1 MSPPV
6 TRTHLVASLVFII
19 AVLATFMPSMR
30 SSPPVW
36 IDEVMIVDYGR
47 VMLDDEFRSPT
58 RGKRAETR
66 TTNLAVTYNVEAN
79 RPVKPVPWLGCVIQE
94 LAWRVTASPLGPRWV
109 ATLGSLLGVVFL
121 AGWLC
126 GHATSSTEVWAAL
139 TLCGT
144 WFLESTFLDSY
155 RGARV
160 DGIAVSFVMASLLLA
175 QGKAGAWRLLLAGVL
190 LSASF
195 FVWIRVVITWPVV
208 LLAFADK
215 DRKAPAMLTL
225 VMGMAIGA
233 LLLVGPSMAGFA
245 DTALFAHQPFGEMS
259 LVQRAVQ
266 AFRSL
271 ASLLPPYLN
280 LRWLTPLVLG
290 VWLLSSKS
298 ARLRIPLAWWLGIG
312 LVTLTGLVLTA
323 TQLHHFNRLFAFP
336 LMVAVVW
343 FFWQTLTPRLCQVG
357 LALFAITLALG
368 FTFSAVLRTLRADP
382 TPSASVEELSK
393 HLQPGDR
400 VFDPHF
406 CHYYDLRRL
415 GIVPVAHLLP
425 ESQPGLAAALKL
437 NAFIQPA
444 GDARDGR
451 ALLGPEASGIA
462 LSDQHVLWVKRAA
475 QTQIR

>member
-1 MSPPV
+1 MSPSV
-6 TRTHLVASLVFII
+6 TRTHLVASLVFILV
-19 AVLATFMPSMR
+19 VLATFMPSMR
-30 SSPPVW
+30 TSPPVW

-47 VMLDDEFRSPT
+47 VMLDDKPRDI
-58 RGKRAETR
+58 
-66 TTNLAVTYNVEAN
+66 AVTYNLEAN

-94 LAWRVTASPLGPRWV
+94 LAWRVTGSLLGPRWV

-121 AGWLC
+121 AVWLC

-160 DGIAVSFVMASLLLA
+160 DGLAVACVMASLLLA

-195 FVWIRVVITWPVV
+195 FVWIRAVITWPVV

-215 DRKAPAMLTL
+215 ERKAPALLTL
-225 VMGMAIGA
+225 VMGMAIGG
-233 LLLVGPSMAGFA
+233 LMLVGPSMAGFA

-259 LVQRAVQ
+259 LMQRVVL

-323 TQLHHFNRLFAFP
+323 THLHHFNRLFAFP

-343 FFWQTLTPRLCQVG
+343 FFWQTLAPRLRQVG
-357 LALFAITLALG
+357 LALFAVTLALG

-382 TPSASVEELSK
+382 TPTASAEELAK

-415 GIVPVAHLLP
+415 GLVPLAHPLP
-425 ESQPGLAAALKL
+425 ENVMLPELKKRLKLDAAILPPDQAALAA
-437 NAFIQPA
+437 
-444 GDARDGR
+444 D
-451 ALLGPEASGIA
+451 LGASVTT
-462 LSDQHVLWVKRAA
+462 LSDAHVLVQWRSG
-475 QTQIR
+475 QT

>member
-30 SSPPVW
+30 TSPPVW

-47 VMLDDEFRSPT
+47 VMLDDEPSDI
-58 RGKRAETR
+58 
-66 TTNLAVTYNVEAN
+66 AVTYNVEAN

-94 LAWRVTASPLGPRWV
+94 LAWRATGSPLGPRWV
-109 ATLGSLLGVVFL
+109 ATLGSLLGVVLL
-121 AGWLC
+121 AVWLC

-160 DGIAVSFVMASLLLA
+160 DGLAVACVMASLHLG

-195 FVWIRVVITWPVV
+195 FMWIRAVITWPVV
-208 LLAFADK
+208 LLAFVDK
-215 DRKAPAMLTL
+215 ERKAPALLTL

-233 LLLVGPSMAGFA
+233 LLLVGPSMAGLA

-259 LVQRAVQ
+259 VMQRAVL

-290 VWLLSSKS
+290 VWLLNSKS

-312 LVTLTGLVLTA
+312 LVTLAGLVLTA
-323 TQLHHFNRLFAFP
+323 THLHHFNRLFALP

-343 FFWQTLTPRLCQVG
+343 FFWQTLAPRLRQAS

-382 TPSASVEELSK
+382 TPTASVEELAK

-415 GIVPVAHLLP
+415 GLVPLAQPLPEQVTLMELQKRLQLDAAILPPDQAALAADLGGSVIQLSDAHLLV
-425 ESQPGLAAALKL
+425 QW
-437 NAFIQPA
+437 
-444 GDARDGR
+444 R
-451 ALLGPEASGIA
+451 SGN
-462 LSDQHVLWVKRAA
+462 
-475 QTQIR
+475 T

>member
-6 TRTHLVASLVFII
+6 TRTHLVASLVFIL

-30 SSPPVW
+30 TSPPVW

-47 VMLDDEFRSPT
+47 VMLDDEPRDI
-58 RGKRAETR
+58 
-66 TTNLAVTYNVEAN
+66 AVTYNVEAN
-79 RPVKPVPWLGCVIQE
+79 RPVKPVPWLGCVMQE
-94 LAWRVTASPLGPRWV
+94 LAWRATGSPLGPRWL

-121 AGWLC
+121 AAWLC
-126 GHATSSTEVWAAL
+126 GHATSSTDVWAAL

-160 DGIAVSFVMASLLLA
+160 DGIAVAFVMASLLLV
-175 QGKAGAWRLLLAGVL
+175 QGKAGGWRLLLAGVL

-195 FVWIRVVITWPVV
+195 FVWLRAVITWPVV

-215 DRKAPAMLTL
+215 ERKAPALLTL
-225 VMGMAIGA
+225 VTGMAIG
-233 LLLVGPSMAGFA
+233 LFMLVGPSMAGLA

-290 VWLLSSKS
+290 VWLLGSKS

-323 TQLHHFNRLFAFP
+323 THLHHFNRLFAFP

-343 FFWQTLTPRLCQVG
+343 FFWQTLAPRLRTAG
-357 LALFAITLALG
+357 LALFAVTLALG

-382 TPSASVEELSK
+382 TPTASVEELAK

-415 GIVPVAHLLP
+415 GLVPVAHPLP
-425 ESQPGLAAALKL
+425 EGGTLVEFQERLKL
-437 NAFIQPA
+437 NAAILPLDQASLGVSPA
-444 GDARDGR
+444 TMFK
-451 ALLGPEASGIA
+451 
-462 LSDQHVLWVKRAA
+462 LSDCHVLAVWKA
-475 QTQIR
+475 Q

>member
-1 MSPPV
+1 MSTAV
-6 TRTHLVASLVFII
+6 TRTHLLASLVFILV
-19 AVLATFMPSMR
+19 VLGTYMPSMR

-47 VMLDDEFRSPT
+47 VMLEDGLGYGTTEE
-58 RGKRAETR
+58 RAKAR

-94 LAWRVTASPLGPRWV
+94 LAWRATGSPLGPRWV
-109 ATLGSLLGVVFL
+109 ATLGSLAGVVMLGV
-121 AGWLC
+121 WLC
-126 GHATSSTEVWAAL
+126 GHATSSMEVWAAL

-160 DGIAVSFVMASLLLA
+160 DGLAIAFVMASLLLA
-175 QGKAGAWRLLLAGVL
+175 QGRGVAWRLLLAGVL

-195 FVWIRVVITWPVV
+195 FVWIRAVITWPVV

-215 DRKAPAMLTL
+215 ERKAPALLTL

-233 LLLVGPSMAGFA
+233 LLLVGPSLAGLA
-245 DTALFAHQPFGEMS
+245 DTALFAHQPLGDMG
-259 LVQRAVQ
+259 LGQRAVL

-298 ARLRIPLAWWLGIG
+298 ARLRLPLAWWLGVG
-312 LVTLTGLVLTA
+312 LVTLAGLVITA
-323 TQLHHFNRLFAFP
+323 THLHHFNRLFALP
-336 LMVAVVW
+336 LMVAAVW
-343 FFWQTLTPRLCQVG
+343 FFWQTLRPPLRTAG
-357 LALFAITLALG
+357 LAVFVLTLVLGYSVTALQ
-368 FTFSAVLRTLRADP
+368 RTLKADATP
-382 TPSASVEELSK
+382 TASVEELSK
-393 HLQPGDR
+393 HLNPGDR

-415 GIVPVAHLLP
+415 GLVPLGLPLP
-425 ESQPGLAAALKL
+425 EDVSVAKLKTQLKL
-437 NAFIQPA
+437 DAAILSSGEALPA
-444 GDARDGR
+444 GMVVR
-451 ALLGPEASGIA
+451 
-462 LSDQHVLWVKRAA
+462 LSDA
-475 QTQIR
+475 QSLVSWRGKGH